1 MQGKS
6 ARNVTLSK
14 SFATNGPKNRA
25 LSSRK
30 LDLSFNMG
38 QKDGLRLAP
47 VSRSSTITASKG
59 IGLGLEADKLNFKL
73 KMQNN
78 KPNMMEI

>member
-1 MQGKS
+1 
-6 ARNVTLSK
+6 
-14 SFATNGPKNRA
+14 
-25 LSSRK
+25 
-30 LDLSFNMG
+30 MG